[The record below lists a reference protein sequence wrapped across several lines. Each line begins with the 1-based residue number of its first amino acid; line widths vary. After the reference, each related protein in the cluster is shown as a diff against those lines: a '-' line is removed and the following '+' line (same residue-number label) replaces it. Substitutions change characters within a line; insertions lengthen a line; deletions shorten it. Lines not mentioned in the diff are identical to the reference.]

1 MDVDI
6 MKRGVE
12 KGACDFLIKLIRD
25 DTLKMIWTSVF
36 RSRLRNEG
44 VIVNNDVISE
54 VNQQERLDSPIQ
66 STSDDSAMHGRSE
79 GSSGMNRGR
88 GATDFY
94 LLVSREKLLNSS
106 NERVKFPL
114 AHPKAPQLWTMHSR
128 YSARNRPTKV
138 RLHHEQSL
146 RHQTT
151 LDFPSRRHRYLIWPT
166 REEDAATRYTSSI
179 FAALQIPVHCRPS
192 PSNSLPSSIWLGIC
206 QTFCGTI
213 LRQIACALEQ
223 SQSACKVVS
232 CPLEHPS

>member
-88 GATDFY
+88 GNADYQHYKSNDSKDTKTTDC
-94 LLVSREKLLNSS
+94 SS
-106 NERVKFPL
+106 HKE
-114 AHPKAPQLWTMHSR
+114 AASQLDTR
-128 YSARNRPTKV
+128 TLTKV
-138 RLHHEQSL
+138 
-146 RHQTT
+146 
-151 LDFPSRRHRYLIWPT
+151 
-166 REEDAATRYTSSI
+166 
-179 FAALQIPVHCRPS
+179 C
-192 PSNSLPSSIWLGIC
+192 
-206 QTFCGTI
+206 
-213 LRQIACALEQ
+213 
-223 SQSACKVVS
+223 
-232 CPLEHPS
+232 